1 MRTGIAKRRFGK
13 RAERNERLMQKES
26 VIFIIEDD
34 ENIRVLLE
42 VALKASGF
50 ITRCFDGAEIAL
62 LEAVQKCPDAM
73 ILDIMMKGMDGI
85 SALRMIRQNDTLKHL
100 PVMLLT
106 AKDTESDKVLGLDAG
121 ADDYM
126 TKPFSVLELCARV
139 RALVRR
145 GASEGIT
152 LVQREQSLLAEGLI
166 LNCDLRE
173 VTLDQKPIE
182 LTLKEFELLK
192 MLMEN
197 CQRVVDRE
205 QLLQQVWGYEF
216 AGETRTLDM
225 HIGTLRHKLGDDQP
239 ERKYIK
245 TIRGVGYRFLLP
257 VEKRTT

>member
-1 MRTGIAKRRFGK
+1 MRTGIARRRFGK
-13 RAERNERLMQKES
+13 TAERKKRLMQKENM
-26 VIFIIEDD
+26 IFIVEDD
-34 ENIRVLLE
+34 ESIRVLLE
-42 VALKASGF
+42 AALKASGF
-50 ITRCFDGAEIAL
+50 STKSFEGAEMAL

-73 ILDIMMKGMDGI
+73 LLDIMMKGMDGI
-85 SALRMIRQNDTLKHL
+85 TALQMIRQNPTIKSL

-145 GASEGIT
+145 GA
-152 LVQREQSLLAEGLI
+152 AEGTASSVREKCLCAQD
-166 LNCDLRE
+166 LVLDCDLRE
-173 VTLDQKPIE
+173 VTLKGQPVE

-192 MLMEN
+192 VLMEN

-225 HIGTLRHKLGDDQP
+225 HIGTLRHKLGDDEP

-245 TIRGVGYRFLLP
+245 TVRGVGYLFLLP
-257 VEKRTT
+257 VERMI

>member
-1 MRTGIAKRRFGK
+1 
-13 RAERNERLMQKES
+13 MQKET
-26 VIFIIEDD
+26 VIFIVEDD

-42 VALKASGF
+42 AALRASGF
-50 ITRCFDGAEIAL
+50 QTRCFEGAEPAL

-73 ILDIMMKGMDGI
+73 LLDIMMKGMDGI
-85 SALRMIRQNDTLKHL
+85 TALQMIRQNPTMRSL
-100 PVMLLT
+100 PVMMLT

-145 GASEGIT
+145 GTGSEPVPDTTSGKC
-152 LVQREQSLLAEGLI
+152 LCAEGLKV
-166 LNCDLRE
+166 NCDLRE
-173 VTLDQKPIE
+173 VTLNDAPVE
-182 LTLKEFELLK
+182 LTLKEFELLRV
-192 MLMEN
+192 LMEN

-225 HIGTLRHKLGDDQP
+225 HIGTLRHKLGDDEP

-245 TIRGVGYRFLLP
+245 TVRGVGYRFLMP
-257 VEKRTT
+257 VERMG

>member
-1 MRTGIAKRRFGK
+1 MS
-13 RAERNERLMQKES
+13 KET
-26 VIFIIEDD
+26 VIFIVEDD

-42 VALKASGF
+42 AALHASGF
-50 ITRCFDGAEIAL
+50 TTKSFEGAELAL

-73 ILDIMMKGMDGI
+73 LLDIMMKGMDGI
-85 SALRMIRQNDTLKHL
+85 TALRMIRQNSALKGL

-145 GASEGIT
+145 GGNAETIPDGT
-152 LVQREQSLLAEGLI
+152 QGKCLCAEGLK
-166 LNCDLRE
+166 LNYDLRE
-173 VTLDQKPIE
+173 VILNGNPIE

-225 HIGTLRHKLGDDQP
+225 HIGTLRHKLGDDEP

-245 TIRGVGYRFLLP
+245 TVRGVGYRFLMP
-257 VEKRTT
+257 VERMG

>member
-1 MRTGIAKRRFGK
+1 MQ
-13 RAERNERLMQKES
+13 QKET
-26 VIFIIEDD
+26 VVFIVEDD
-34 ENIRVLLE
+34 ENIRVLLQA
-42 VALKASGF
+42 ALKASGF
-50 ITRCFDGAEIAL
+50 GVRAFEGAELAL
-62 LEAVQKCPDAM
+62 LEAVQNPPDAM
-73 ILDIMMKGMDGI
+73 LLDIMMKGMDGI
-85 SALRMIRQNDTLKHL
+85 TALQMIRQNAALKTL
-100 PVMLLT
+100 PVMMLT

-145 GASEGIT
+145 GGNTEPAQQSTEGKC
-152 LVQREQSLLAEGLI
+152 LCAEGLT

-173 VTLDQKPIE
+173 VTLQGASVE

-197 CQRVVDRE
+197 CQRVVGRE

-225 HIGTLRHKLGDDQP
+225 HIGTLRHKLGDDEP

-245 TIRGVGYRFLLP
+245 TVRGVGYRFLMP
-257 VEKRTT
+257 VERKG